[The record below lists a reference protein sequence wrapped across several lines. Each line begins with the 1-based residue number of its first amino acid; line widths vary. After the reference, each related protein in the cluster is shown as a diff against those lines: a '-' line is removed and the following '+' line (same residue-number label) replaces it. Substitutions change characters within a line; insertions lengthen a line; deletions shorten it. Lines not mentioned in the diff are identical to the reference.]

1 MSDVAT
7 NEWHQREID
16 TAKGLLE
23 GVHAA
28 IQQGNI
34 HAADGEVD
42 EALVVLDMA
51 RAEGIADQQ
60 RELRARALNEKGLIL
75 QQRGE
80 TADAYDAHRQAADL
94 VDSVDSID
102 DDNLGS
108 AAAIHLN
115 FGQLSLL
122 DDDYTTAARE
132 NRRALELIERLRE
145 IDENNALSLAM
156 GAFQNM
162 TALESFRGNVEKA
175 AEHAEEAIDT
185 ANTIADR
192 GGTFAISTAA
202 QVCQQLSVQLFQN
215 QQIDGAVEWGQRAE
229 SLSERA
235 FNEAGPEALDAY
247 VVSEIN
253 LISFHESARRY
264 ADAEDCLWKAM
275 DVSNNDPE
283 VIRRGLNFYE
293 NCRKQTDAR
302 LEKGGLPR
310 DEVDEAYEEL
320 KEIAL
325 QKGVIQQG

>member
-1 MSDVAT
+1 MTEASA
-7 NEWHQREID
+7 NQWHQREID

-28 IQQGNI
+28 IQQGNLSG
-34 HAADGEVD
+34 ADAEVD

-51 RAEGIADQQ
+51 DAEGVTDEQ

-75 QQRGE
+75 QQRGD
-80 TADAYDAHRQAADL
+80 TADAYEAHRRAADL
-94 VDSVDSID
+94 VDTVETID

-122 DDDYTTAARE
+122 DDDYATSARE

-145 IDENNALSLAM
+145 VDENNALSLAM
-156 GAFQNM
+156 GAYQNM
-162 TALESFRGNVEKA
+162 TALESFRGNFDTA

-185 ANTIADR
+185 ADTIAER

-202 QVCQQLSVQLFQN
+202 QVCQQLSVQLFQRERYEE
-215 QQIDGAVEWGQRAE
+215 AVEWGERAE

-293 NCRKQTDAR
+293 SCRKQADAR

-325 QKGVIQQG
+325 EKGVIQEG